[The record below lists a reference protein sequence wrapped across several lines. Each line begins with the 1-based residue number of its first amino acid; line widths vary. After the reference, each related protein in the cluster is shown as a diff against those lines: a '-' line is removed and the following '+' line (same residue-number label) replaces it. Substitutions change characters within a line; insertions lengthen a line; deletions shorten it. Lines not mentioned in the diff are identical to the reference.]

1 MGSYEE
7 RIRESRPSL
16 SPSLRRLAD
25 FLLDS
30 SIQAAF
36 LTATEL
42 AHTLDIDP
50 ATVVRFAQKLDYPGY
65 PQLQREI
72 RDKVRRE
79 LISDRRAAPDSPS
92 AAAETALADVVRH
105 LELVRRT
112 FPLEAAARLL
122 AALDETERVIVLAE
136 SAALPQARTL
146 STWLESGGYSVHL
159 AGGNPADLAR
169 ALAGARKGDLILAI
183 QAVEETPFLP
193 RALAQAQSSRI
204 VTAALAAI
212 PSMEITRHADILIA
226 PHASADAALGP
237 VSLSAMVYALVS
249 MLAQVRPGRFKAAA
263 ERVDELT
270 QHLISDS
277 ADSDGRP
284 AKPRRS

>member
-1 MGSYEE
+1 MISYED
-7 RIRESRPSL
+7 RIREARPAL

-50 ATVVRFAQKLDYPGY
+50 ATVVRFAQKLGYPGY

-79 LISDRRAAPDSPS
+79 LLSERRATPDSPS
-92 AAAETALADVVRH
+92 AAAEAALADVVRH

-112 FPLEAAARLL
+112 FPLEAAGKLL
-122 AALDETERVIVLAE
+122 SALDEVERVIVLAE
-136 SAALPQARTL
+136 SATFPQARTL
-146 STWLESGGYSVHL
+146 AAWLESGGYSVHL
-159 AGGNPADLAR
+159 AGGSPADLAR
-169 ALAGARKGDLILAI
+169 ALAGARKGDLMLAI
-183 QAVEETPFLP
+183 QATEETPFLP
-193 RALAQAQSSRI
+193 RALAQAQASRV

-212 PSMEITRHADILIA
+212 PSLEITRHADILLA
-226 PHASADAALGP
+226 PHASPAAALGP

-249 MLAQVRPGRFKAAA
+249 MLAQARPGRFKAAA

-270 QHLISDS
+270 QQLI
-277 ADSDGRP
+277 AEPGDSDGRP
-284 AKPRRS
+284 ARSRRS